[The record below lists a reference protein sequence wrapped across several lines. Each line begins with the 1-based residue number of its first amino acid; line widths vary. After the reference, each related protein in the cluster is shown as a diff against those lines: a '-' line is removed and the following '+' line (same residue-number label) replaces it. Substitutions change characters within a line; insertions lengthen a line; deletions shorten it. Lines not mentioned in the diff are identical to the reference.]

1 MNRAQRRGNLVR
13 VRRTASSVL
22 AVQRR
27 DQARSGVEHDV
38 GRLATR
44 SAEQPRDSSG
54 RFTGSRA
61 AEAVVDVFDAMYG
74 PGANGAGDLSRQQR
88 RYLARQ
94 AAKKGGAR

>member
-1 MNRAQRRGNLVR
+1 MNRAQRRGNLIR
-13 VRRTASSVL
+13 VRGIAPVRL

-38 GRLATR
+38 GRLADR

-54 RFTGSRA
+54 RFTSSKA
-61 AEAVVDVFDAMYG
+61 AAVVEVFDALYG
-74 PGANGAGDLSRQQR
+74 TAVSRQQR

>member
-13 VRRTASSVL
+13 VRGTVSTVL

-38 GRLATR
+38 GRLADR
-44 SAEQPRDSSG
+44 SSEQPRDSSG
-54 RFTGSRA
+54 RFTSSKA
-61 AEAVVDVFDAMYG
+61 ADAVVEVFDALYG
-74 PGANGAGDLSRQQR
+74 SAVSRQQR

-94 AAKKGGAR
+94 AAKKGGSL

>member
-13 VRRTASSVL
+13 VRRTASAVL

-27 DQARSGVEHDV
+27 DQARSGIEHDV
-38 GRLATR
+38 GLRADR
-44 SAEQPRDSSG
+44 AHQQERDSAG
-54 RFTGSRA
+54 RFVKA
-61 AEAVVDVFDAMYG
+61 ADAVLEVFEAFYG
-74 PGANGAGDLSRQQR
+74 TAVSRQQR